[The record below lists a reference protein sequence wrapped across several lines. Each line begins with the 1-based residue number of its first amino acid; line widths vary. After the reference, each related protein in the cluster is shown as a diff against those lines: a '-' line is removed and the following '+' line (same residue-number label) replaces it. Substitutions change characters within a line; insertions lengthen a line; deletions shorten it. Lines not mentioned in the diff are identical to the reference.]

1 MGLPDVSFLYIFLN
15 QILQSSLP
23 LDFIKKDIQDYSDK
37 HTTVASSLLEKI
49 DRETNLNVLRP
60 RMLSGHVQGRIL
72 SMIAH
77 MIKPQCVLEIGTY
90 TGYSA
95 LCMAEGLP
103 EDGKLYTIDINEELE
118 PIVQQYFEES
128 DYKEQ
133 LQYLIGNAMD
143 LIPTIEEKF
152 DLVFIDAD
160 KVNYLNY
167 YEQVIGKMNTGG
179 FIIADNILWSGKV
192 TASPKP
198 NDKDTKALIEFNQR
212 VHDDARVENVLLP
225 VRDGL
230 MILRVI

>member
-1 MGLPDVSFLYIFLN
+1 M
-15 QILQSSLP
+15 
-23 LDFIKKDIQDYSDK
+23 DFIKKDIQDYSAK
-37 HTTVASSLLEKI
+37 HTTAASSLLEKI

-72 SMIAH
+72 SMLSH
-77 MIKPQCVLEIGTY
+77 MIKPKRVLEIGTY

-103 EDGKLYTIDINEELE
+103 ADGKLYTIDINEELE
-118 PIVQQYFEES
+118 PIVQQYFQES
-128 DYKEQ
+128 DYSNQ
-133 LQYLIGNAMD
+133 LEYLIGDAMQ
-143 LIPTIEEKF
+143 LIPTIEEKY

-167 YEQVIGKMNTGG
+167 YELVIDKMNIGG

-192 TASPKP
+192 TSSPKA
-198 NDKDTKALIEFNQR
+198 NDKDTKALIEFNQK
-212 VHDDARVENVLLP
+212 VHEDPRVENVLMP